1 MAQKVKKIEKYYSIN
16 RRFLKNICRNLVI
29 WEGLP
34 DTIDERALNDYVL
47 FDGFAAGFVYK
58 GETIVATGSLSGIDH
73 YNRPTWYTCANARIT
88 PVQRRRVDVGCCIC
102 YNTPNYQF
110 PESFNPIID
119 LYAWRLADI
128 SLSEEVSIR
137 NSRAAYVP
145 LVKDDKEAIRF
156 SRLMEEVYDGDAYA
170 LGYKLPIGKSVS
182 DMFLP
187 LNARENLVVDLLS
200 DARRSTLAD
209 FFSTLGVKTLPLDKK
224 ERTNLLEMDS
234 DSQQRKITS
243 DIIMKPRE
251 RWCREMNERFGT
263 NISVR
268 FNEEEVKNN
277 GFVYDETSRR
287 ESGSDSKS

>member
-1 MAQKVKKIEKYYSIN
+1 MAQKKIEKYYSVN
-16 RRFLKNICRNLVI
+16 RRFLKNVCRNLVE
-29 WEGLP
+29 WDGLP

-47 FDGFAAGFVYK
+47 FGGFAAGFYYK
-58 GETIVATGSLSGIDH
+58 GELIVAEGSLSGLDH
-73 YNRPTWYTCANARIT
+73 YYRPTWYTCSNPRII
-88 PVQRRRVDVGCCIC
+88 PVQRRRVGDGCCIC

-110 PESFNPIID
+110 PETFNQIVD

-137 NSRAAYVP
+137 NSRATLVP
-145 LVKDDKEAIRF
+145 LVKDTNEALRF
-156 SRLMEEVYDGDAYA
+156 SRLMQEVYDGESCA
-170 LGYKLPIGKSVS
+170 LGYKLPIGKNVG

-224 ERTNLLEMDS
+224 ERTNLLEMES

-268 FNEEEVKNN
+268 FNEEEVKRN
-277 GFVYDETSRR
+277 GILLQDEESR
-287 ESGSDSKS
+287 

>member
-1 MAQKVKKIEKYYSIN
+1 MGNKIKKIEKYYSVN
-16 RRFLKNICRNLVI
+16 RRFLKNILRNLVI

-34 DTIDERALNDYVL
+34 DSIDERALNDYVL
-47 FDGFAAGFVYK
+47 FDGFASGFQYN
-58 GETIVATGSLSGIDH
+58 GELIVATGSLSGIDH
-73 YNRPTWYTCANARIT
+73 YYRPTWYTCANAKIV
-88 PVQRRRVDVGCCIC
+88 PVQRRRVGVGCCIC

-110 PESFNPIID
+110 PESFNNIVD
-119 LYAWRLADI
+119 LFAWRLADI

-145 LVKDDKEAIRF
+145 LVKDEKEAIRF
-156 SRLMEEVYDGDAYA
+156 GRLMEEVYDGDSYA
-170 LGYKLPIGKSVS
+170 IGYKLPIGKNAG

-187 LNARENLVVDLLS
+187 LNARDNLVVDILA

-209 FFSTLGVKTLPLDKK
+209 FFSQLGVKTIAVDKK
-224 ERTNLLEMDS
+224 ERTNLMEMNS

-251 RWCREMNERFGT
+251 RWCKEMNARWGT

-268 FNEEEVKNN
+268 FNEEEVKEN
-277 GFVYDETSRR
+277 GFLQIDEAGR
-287 ESGSDSKS
+287 

>member
-1 MAQKVKKIEKYYSIN
+1 MGNKIKKIEKYYSVN
-16 RRFLKNICRNLVI
+16 RRFLKNILRNLVI

-34 DTIDERALNDYVL
+34 ESIDERALNDYVL
-47 FDGFAAGFVYK
+47 FDGFASGFQYN
-58 GETIVATGSLSGIDH
+58 GELIVATGALSGIDH
-73 YNRPTWYTCANARIT
+73 YYRPTWYTCANAKIV
-88 PVQRRRVDVGCCIC
+88 PVQRRRVGVGCCIC

-110 PESFNPIID
+110 PESFNNIVD
-119 LYAWRLADI
+119 LFAWRLADI

-145 LVKDDKEAIRF
+145 LVKDEKEAIRF
-156 SRLMEEVYDGDAYA
+156 GRLMEEVYDGDSYA
-170 LGYKLPIGKSVS
+170 IGYKLPIGKNAG

-187 LNARENLVVDLLS
+187 LNARDNLVVDILS

-209 FFSTLGVKTLPLDKK
+209 FFSQLGVKTIAVDKK
-224 ERTNLLEMDS
+224 ERTNLLEMNS

-251 RWCREMNERFGT
+251 RWCTEMNARWGT

-268 FNEEEVKNN
+268 FNEEEVKEN
-277 GFVYDETSRR
+277 GILLDDEAGR
-287 ESGSDSKS
+287 

>member
-1 MAQKVKKIEKYYSIN
+1 MGNKIKKIEKYYSVN
-16 RRFLKNICRNLVI
+16 RRFLKNILRNLVI

-34 DTIDERALNDYVL
+34 ESIDERALNDYVL
-47 FDGFAAGFVYK
+47 FDGFASGFQYN
-58 GETIVATGSLSGIDH
+58 GEIIVATGSLSGIDH
-73 YNRPTWYTCANARIT
+73 YYRPTWYTCANAKIV
-88 PVQRRRVDVGCCIC
+88 PVQRRRVGVGCCIC

-110 PESFNPIID
+110 PESFNNIVD
-119 LYAWRLADI
+119 LFAWRLADI

-145 LVKDDKEAIRF
+145 LVKDEKEAIRF
-156 SRLMEEVYDGDAYA
+156 GRLMEEVYDGDSYA
-170 LGYKLPIGKSVS
+170 IGYKLPIGKNAG

-187 LNARENLVVDLLS
+187 LNARDNLVVDILS

-209 FFSTLGVKTLPLDKK
+209 FFSQLGVKTIAVDKK
-224 ERTNLLEMDS
+224 ERTNLMEMNS

-251 RWCREMNERFGT
+251 RWCKEMNTRWGT

-268 FNEEEVKNN
+268 FNEEEVKEN
-277 GFVYDETSRR
+277 GILLADETGR
-287 ESGSDSKS
+287 